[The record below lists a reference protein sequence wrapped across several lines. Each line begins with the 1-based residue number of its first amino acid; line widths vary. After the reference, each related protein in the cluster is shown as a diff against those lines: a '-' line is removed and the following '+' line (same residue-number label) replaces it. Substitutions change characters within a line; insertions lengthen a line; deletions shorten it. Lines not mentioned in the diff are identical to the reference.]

1 MTDCLVSFNCK
12 TGYVWWFLTRLFI
25 IFDIKRHITFQHKFI
40 PTWFNYWH
48 RERILKL
55 SRQEIGISK
64 IKSRGIMFRLKQHD
78 MVWAFNQHIAVWNEV
93 LFYDILHHSKTFVLT
108 CVKKKCFVW
117 QNQTSLNHTFEDSW
131 LISGLAQV
139 PKAGTTVT

>member
-12 TGYVWWFLTRLFI
+12 TGYVWWFLTCLFI
-25 IFDIKRHITFQHKFI
+25 IFDIKRHITFQHIWIYNTCHSFHLRLASEDEFI

-55 SRQEIGISK
+55 SRQERGISK

-93 LFYDILHHSKTFVLT
+93 LFYDILHHPKTFVLT
-108 CVKKKCFVW
+108 CVKKSVLIVW
-117 QNQTSLNHTFEDSW
+117 
-131 LISGLAQV
+131 
-139 PKAGTTVT
+139 